1 MRERDDEI
9 HVRGLV
15 YTFSRHYRDKPPEK
29 QEANRDEIR
38 FVLSEPSH
46 RRPDGPRR
54 TVYWR
59 YVEARSEYLRVVE
72 DQLPSG
78 ERQIL
83 TAYPDDDVSAQ
94 WEMQ

>member
-1 MRERDDEI
+1 MNEGDGEI
-9 HVRGLV
+9 HVHGRV
-15 YTFSRHYRDKPPEK
+15 YTYSRHYRDKPPEK
-29 QEANRDEIR
+29 QEADKDEIR
-38 FVLSEPSH
+38 FVLSAPSH

-59 YVEARSEYLRVVE
+59 YVEAREEYLRVVE

-83 TAYPDDDVSAQ
+83 TAYPDDEVSEQ
-94 WEMQ
+94 WAMQ